1 MSTVS
6 PSNMTAAPSQS
17 GRSLHHFRL
26 ERAIAEGG
34 MGRVYLGFD
43 LSLQRPVAVKV
54 IRPEYAKDP
63 AFASRFIREARAQ
76 AQIVHSNVVQV
87 FYVGQEGDT
96 LFMVM
101 ELVEGGSLGGLL
113 REKGP
118 LDWKAAH
125 KHFLALANGLREAD
139 RLQIIH
145 RDIKPDNVLLDRFG
159 EAHLADFGLAAPVLS
174 REAVTMPDL
183 SRAPNPALPSLT
195 QVGSVMGSPP
205 YMSPEQAMGEP
216 LDARSD
222 LYALGATMLELL
234 TGAAPTRASTL
245 TELQTFH
252 DGPPPPPLTPRRGR
266 IPASFAAIVDRCLER
281 DLTKRFQSW
290 DELIA
295 ALEAAAPKP
304 QIDAGILPRVMAWVL
319 DVSVFALALVTS
331 AALPVPLGARVALA
345 FGVLVAFL
353 AIGAKVTHA
362 TPGLWMM
369 RLLLTSPEGEERP
382 TSALVLR
389 GVVQHLWLVFG
400 GLALAALY
408 NAWSTSVQLVL
419 LVALTITFAVGVLGA
434 LLRLSATRR
443 TLIDRLFGTRALVFV
458 R

>member
-1 MSTVS
+1 MSAV
-6 PSNMTAAPSQS
+6 PEFA

-26 ERAIAEGG
+26 DRAIAEGG
-34 MGRVYLGFD
+34 MGQVYLGFD

-54 IRPEYAKDP
+54 IRPEYAKEP
-63 AFASRFIREARAQ
+63 SFANRFIREARAQ

-101 ELVEGGSLGGLL
+101 ELVEGGSLGGHL
-113 REKGP
+113 REKGK
-118 LDWKAAH
+118 LDWRAAH

-139 RLQIIH
+139 RLKIIH

-174 REAVTMPDL
+174 RDAVTMPDL
-183 SRAPNPALPSLT
+183 SRSPNPALPTLT

-222 LYALGATMLELL
+222 LYALGATFLELL
-234 TGAAPTRASTL
+234 TGAPPTRAATL

-252 DGPPPPPLTPRRGR
+252 DGPPPPPLVPRRGR
-266 IPASFAAIVDRCLER
+266 IPLAFAEVIDRCLAR
-281 DLTKRFQSW
+281 DLSQRFQSY

-295 ALEAAAPKP
+295 ALEDAAPKP
-304 QIDAGILPRVMAWVL
+304 QIDAGALPRAMAWAI
-319 DVSVFALALVTS
+319 DVAVFVLALVTS
-331 AALPVPLGARVALA
+331 AALPVGLLARVGLA
-345 FGVLVAFL
+345 FIVLVGWL
-353 AIGAKVTHA
+353 AVGAQVTGA

-369 RLLLTSPEGEERP
+369 RLLLTSPDGESVSR
-382 TSALVLR
+382 AKLLVR
-389 GVVQHLWLVFG
+389 GVAQHLWLIFA
-400 GLALAALY
+400 GLTLTALY
-408 NAWSTSVQLVL
+408 NGWSTGVQLAVL
-419 LVALTITFAVGVLGA
+419 AGLAITFVVGVLGS
-434 LLRLSATRR
+434 LLRFSGGRR
-443 TLIDRLFGTRALVFV
+443 TLMDRLFGTRALVFV

>member
-1 MSTVS
+1 
-6 PSNMTAAPSQS
+6 MTAAPSQS

-26 ERAIAEGG
+26 DRAIAEGG

-63 AFASRFIREARAQ
+63 SFASRFIREARAQ
-76 AQIVHSNVVQV
+76 AQVVHSNVVQV

-118 LDWKAAH
+118 LDWKTAH
-125 KHFLALANGLREAD
+125 KHFLALAHGLREAD

-159 EAHLADFGLAAPVLS
+159 EAHLADFGLAGPVLS
-174 REAVTMPDL
+174 RDAVTQPDL
-183 SRAPNPALPSLT
+183 ARVVNPAVPNLT

-222 LYALGATMLELL
+222 LYALGATFLELL
-234 TGAAPTRASTL
+234 TGAPPTRAATL
-245 TELQTFH
+245 TELQVFH
-252 DGPPPPPLTPRRGR
+252 DGPPPPPLSPRRGR
-266 IPASFAAIVDRCLER
+266 IPAGFAAIVDRCLER
-281 DLTKRFQSW
+281 DVSKRFQSW

-295 ALEAAAPKP
+295 ALEAATPKP
-304 QIDAGILPRVMAWVL
+304 QIDAGVLPRVMAWGI
-319 DVSVFALALVTS
+319 DVTVFAMALVTS
-331 AALPVPLGARVALA
+331 AALPVGLGVRVVASFVL
-345 FGVLVAFL
+345 LVAFL
-353 AIGAKVTHA
+353 VVGATVTRA

-369 RLLLTSPEGEERP
+369 RLLLTSPDGEELSTR
-382 TSALVLR
+382 TLVLR

-400 GLALAALY
+400 GLALAAIY
-408 NAWSTSVQLVL
+408 SSWSFPVQLGL
-419 LVALTITFAVGVLGA
+419 LAGLAVTFSLGVLGSF
-434 LLRLSATRR
+434 LRLGAGRR